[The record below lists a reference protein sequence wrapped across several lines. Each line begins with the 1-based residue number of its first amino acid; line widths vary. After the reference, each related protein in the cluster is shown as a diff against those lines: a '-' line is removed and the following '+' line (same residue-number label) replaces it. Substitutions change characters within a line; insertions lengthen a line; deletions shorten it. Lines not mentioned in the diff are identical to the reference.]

1 MWPLSLFWFFS
12 ICRGS
17 CSALSAMCHTG
28 LPSPDGCQSSR
39 SQAATRLGIKVEI
52 FFIVWKRGAWLMQM
66 AAPKAQSPG
75 DGDTLWGAPRVIWPR
90 GPWEEG
96 ISFDC
101 LHFIHRSIPK
111 AKAIT
116 FKSA

>member
-12 ICRGS
+12 I

-75 DGDTLWGAPRVIWPR
+75 EGEPRVIWPR
-90 GPWEEG
+90 GPWQEG
-96 ISFDC
+96 N
-101 LHFIHRSIPK
+101 
-111 AKAIT
+111 
-116 FKSA
+116 